1 MENKKNF
8 ILRKMLNTDG
18 LVRAVGAHDGL
29 SAKLIG
35 EAKFECVWSS
45 GLEISASHGVP
56 DANILTMTQFLSKAN
71 EINQATSIPVIA
83 DCDTGFG
90 NVNNVIY
97 MVEQY
102 ERCGISGL
110 CIEDKKFPK
119 VNSFI
124 PGRQELADIDEF
136 VGKIKAVKNTQQD
149 KNLLLIA
156 RIEALIAGW
165 GMEEAL
171 KRGFSYSDAGA
182 DAILIHSKN
191 KNPDEIIEF
200 CHEFRKKSN
209 TPLVLVPTTYGDLHE
224 DEIKKLDV
232 KIVIYANHI
241 LRSRIKAH
249 REVLNILSKD
259 KKLSS
264 IDKIISPLEEALSL
278 SGLHELKENEKLY
291 DKKKKDKI
299 DVIIPAAG
307 EPTSEIKNEIKD
319 IPISLYN
326 INGSRIID
334 RAINQL
340 NSIGLKKINL
350 ITGYNKEKFKN
361 ITANLIE
368 NNEYTKNSQLDSVMM
383 GVNEQTE
390 SILIIFSDLIFE
402 KDLIERLIANDDD
415 ITFLINPL
423 SREDN
428 KTFCD
433 QVVAKKN
440 PVRDGRYLTS
450 HRKNE
455 ILKIGKDIFEEK
467 PNYEFTGIS
476 FFSNNGL
483 KVLKKSYNE
492 CKKNYNKSDFITVM
506 NYIISNNLLKIKAIE
521 TSEGWIEIK
530 DKKNLNLAIKFF
542 EE

>member
-1 MENKKNF
+1 MENNKSLL
-8 ILRKMLNTDG
+8 LRKMISSED

-56 DANILTMTQFLSKAN
+56 DANILTMTQFLAKAN
-71 EINQATSIPVIA
+71 EMNQATSIPVIA

-97 MVEQY
+97 MIEQY
-102 ERCGISGL
+102 ERCGISGI

-136 VGKIKAVKNTQQD
+136 VGKIKAAKNTQKD

-156 RIEALIAGW
+156 RVEALIAGW

-171 KRGFSYSDAGA
+171 KRAYSYSDAGA

-191 KNPDEIIEF
+191 KKPDEIIDF
-200 CHEFRKKSN
+200 CKEFRKNNN
-209 TPLVLVPTTYGDLHE
+209 TPLVLVPTTYGSLHE
-224 DEIKKLDV
+224 DEIKKLGV
-232 KIVIYANHI
+232 KIVIYANHV
-241 LRSRIKAH
+241 LRSRIKAQ
-249 REVLNILSKD
+249 RDMLGTLSVS
-259 KKLSS
+259 KKLAS
-264 IDKIISPLEEALSL
+264 IEKNISPLEDALIL
-278 SGLHELKENEKLY
+278 SGLHELKQNEKLY
-291 DKKKKDKI
+291 DKKKTDNI
-299 DVIIPAAG
+299 QVLIPAAG
-307 EPTSEIKNEIKD
+307 EPHPEIKEEIKD
-319 IPISLYN
+319 LPISLHQ
-326 INGSRIID
+326 INGTRIID

-340 NSIGLKKINL
+340 NSIGLKTITI
-350 ITGYNKEKFKN
+350 ITGYNNEKYLDINAKLIVNKDYKN
-361 ITANLIE
+361 
-368 NNEYTKNSQLDSVMM
+368 NSQLDSVIK
-383 GVNEQTE
+383 GLDDNTNSLLV
-390 SILIIFSDLIFE
+390 IFSDLIFE

-415 ITFLINPL
+415 VILLINPL
-423 SREDN
+423 N
-428 KTFCD
+428 KDHNTSFCD
-433 QVVAKKN
+433 QVVAKKD

-455 ILKIGKDIFEEK
+455 IIKIGKNIPQDK

-476 FFSNNGL
+476 FFSEKGL
-483 KVLKKSYNE
+483 AVLKKSYKECNE
-492 CKKNYNKSDFITVM
+492 KYQKTDFISVI
-506 NYIISNNLLKIKAIE
+506 NYIISNNLSKVNAIE
-521 TSEGWIEIK
+521 TSEGWLEIK
-530 DKKNLNLAIKFF
+530 NKKNLDYANKIF